1 VPEACTF
8 GWTYEA
14 NSAYGVLGCV
24 RGRRRKAKIRFPG
37 RINAAR
43 EALATGRPARSRK
56 PLLDLL
62 PETLLAFGS
71 CCWRRAWRLPR
82 IQMLR
87 IAVIPDQTRRLSLSM
102 PQFFHPMDK
111 FAVAVRVS

>member
-1 VPEACTF
+1 MGCSDACA
-8 GWTYEA
+8 GGDEKLK
-14 NSAYGVLGCV
+14 SAS
-24 RGRRRKAKIRFPG
+24 PG
-37 RINAAR
+37 RINTAR

-62 PETLLAFGS
+62 PDTLLAFGS

-87 IAVIPDQTRRLSLSM
+87 IAVISDQTRRLALSM

-111 FAVAVRVS
+111 FAVEVRVS